1 MFNDDIFDKW
11 LDKEANKVLEKLNGD
26 EALSVE
32 DKMILTLK
40 AQTNHFYHLDIEL
53 KQDIESFRQEQN
65 KKWEESNRKWDESN
79 RKWEEQ
85 NKKWNESNKKF
96 DAMQV
101 ELSKMYQAINSQ
113 TWKMIGAVGFIV
125 LLGRLIENFG
135 K

>member
-1 MFNDDIFDKW
+1 MFNDDVFDKW
-11 LDKEANKVLEKLNGD
+11 LDKLNGDD

-65 KKWEESNRKWDESN
+65 KKWDEQNEKWDESNRKWDESN
-79 RKWEEQ
+79 
-85 NKKWNESNKKF
+85 KKF
-96 DAMQV
+96 DAMQI
-101 ELSKMYQAINSQ
+101 ELNKMYQAINNQ

>member
-11 LDKEANKVLEKLNGD
+11 LDKEANKVLEKLNSNDD

-65 KKWEESNRKWDESN
+65 KKWD
-79 RKWEEQ
+79 
-85 NKKWNESNKKF
+85 ESNKKF

-101 ELSKMYQAINSQ
+101 ELNKMYQAINNQ

-125 LLGRLIENFG
+125 LLGRLIETFG